1 MRNLIVN
8 RYRLQFELPSVDQC
22 DAWLAE
28 DPIAG
33 PEALVHVCTVDGP
46 KASDLI
52 HNIIERRAA
61 ELTRLNLPAYVP
73 MIDYGYDGKNSCYY
87 FVYRQSSGRPLDKY
101 IPEARPSLAWSCD
114 LLISLAEFLADLHVR
129 EIGHGYLESTGI
141 VVDPTICRPQ
151 VMYTGLADLILLI
164 HGDDS
169 AGTGT
174 FEESANTDMADLLRI
189 MEQLLCHDLQPTR
202 DTFVKAA
209 AQLPEKIWESI
220 QRLYRLREGDHGT
233 SCSEARRILEQ
244 VRREIEKEKVFYLS
258 PTDNA
263 TQQLYEMRFIPE
275 PRDYLGITFLRQE
288 FQRGV
293 YGWAQDNRD
302 GEGRAYRLTTSQLRL
317 WCAPDRYST
326 PPGYLVV
333 TGIGVREPSELAQDR
348 ENGLRIDALL
358 EVESR
363 PRIPRNANVTPLLN
377 AIEAHVNALRQA
389 REHDLRDKDH
399 LEVWERLLNAQ
410 RRLLRAFRLRYT
422 DWELAS
428 DKATIELHLAEA
440 PDENEVD
447 LTSDDVL
454 CLTRSSDGRQLPCGY
469 FEDLTGDVLRIGLAR
484 NVNLGQVKQAGVVT
498 VDNAQAEAV
507 LSRQQ
512 RALKRLRFHETV
524 NPNLPTILADPEQ
537 LDVNRSVSIDMWFQ
551 DHLDTSQY
559 KAVRRALATR
569 DVFLIQGP
577 PGTGKTSVIAELVLQ
592 IIERQERPRIL
603 VTSQSN
609 VAVNHALDKIREL
622 RPDLS
627 EYVVRVG
634 REDKVGSTEG
644 LLLDR
649 QLQAWRDRV
658 IQKSN
663 DYLAGLESRIVGGK
677 GLTNALGVLEECKS
691 LSLVRQERA
700 DELAHV
706 AQKLAGVEVEYDQ
719 LEHDINRTAQL
730 RQQAEGVLA
739 DTAPGDKRLR
749 ELLQSFQREYLDW
762 ASDFLKQANMVAGIG
777 FQREEL
783 SGRKSELEEEMG
795 RLDEEI
801 NAGRVLVN
809 EFLQSEF
816 GTSFETFD
824 EQRAFIAQHYAGR
837 QEEMARLGQIRK
849 LVEEWQLQVGRSYHD
864 FASAYLG
871 RCKVV
876 GATCVGVAA
885 KGYVSDMEFDWV
897 IVDEAGRATPP
908 ELLVPMVRGRRI
920 VLVGDHRQL
929 PPIIGRD
936 LDEVIRQTGD
946 VRRDVLEVSLFQ
958 ELIERVGDKPV
969 QLPLTV
975 QYRMHPAI
983 GTLIG
988 ECFYADVGLENGVDG
1003 EERRHGLPWAKRP
1016 VIWYSTKQLSN
1027 HRDVLAGYSRQ
1038 NQAEVDEIAALL
1050 DRIEA
1055 SYAEAGVSDR
1065 TVGVITGYLAQKAAL
1080 RQKIMARRERWS
1092 HLQEVEVDT
1101 VDAYQGRERDII
1113 IYSVVRSNPEGKI
1126 GFLRDERRLNV
1137 ALSRA
1142 RQLLI
1147 IVGDEDVEFA
1157 DVRGSNP
1164 FHTVIHHIRS
1174 HQAECTLEA
1183 L

>member
-1 MRNLIVN
+1 MSNLIAN
-8 RYRLQFELPSVDQC
+8 RYRLQIELPAVDLC

-28 DPIAG
+28 DSVAG
-33 PEALVHVCTVDGP
+33 SEEYVQVYVANGP
-46 KASDLI
+46 RASDLI
-52 HNIIERRAA
+52 HNIIERRAT

-87 FVYRQSSGRPLDKY
+87 FVYSYPSGSPLDKY
-101 IPEARPSLAWSCD
+101 IPAASPSFAWSCD
-114 LLISLAEFLADLHVR
+114 LLIPLAEFLTDLHVR
-129 EIGHGYLESTGI
+129 GISHGFLESHEI
-141 VVDPTICRPQ
+141 VVAPEGRHPR
-151 VMYTGLADLILLI
+151 VMCTGLATLVSLVRGDLT
-164 HGDDS
+164 GADD
-169 AGTGT
+169 
-174 FEESANTDMADLLRI
+174 FEELFSDDRLAFLSI
-189 MEQLLCHDLQPTR
+189 MEQFLCQSAEPTR
-202 DTFVKAA
+202 GAFDKAIDR
-209 AQLPEKIWESI
+209 LPKKIGDLIKS
-220 QRLYRLREGDHGT
+220 LYPLLKDSHSAGFP
-233 SCSEARRILEQ
+233 EAKRILEQ

-258 PTDNA
+258 LTDRA
-263 TQQLYEMRFIPE
+263 TRQLHEMRFIPE
-275 PRDYLGITFLRQE
+275 PRDYLGIAFLRQE
-288 FQRGV
+288 LGRGV
-293 YGWAQDNRD
+293 YAWAQDSRD

-317 WCAPDRYST
+317 WCAPDRRSK
-326 PPGYLVV
+326 PPGHLAI
-333 TGIGVREPSELAQDR
+333 TGIDVREPSELAQDR
-348 ENGLRIDALL
+348 ENGLRIDATL
-358 EVESR
+358 EVESLH
-363 PRIPRNANVTPLLN
+363 RIPRNTDVTPLLN
-377 AIEAHVNALRQA
+377 TIEAHVSALEQVRK
-389 REHDLRDKDH
+389 RDLRNKDR
-399 LEVWERLLNAQ
+399 LEVWERLLDTQ
-410 RRLLRAFRLRYT
+410 RRLLRAFRLPYT
-422 DWELAS
+422 DWEVAG
-428 DKATIELHLAEA
+428 DRATIELHLAEA
-440 PDENEVD
+440 PNENEVD
-447 LTSDDVL
+447 LTADDVL
-454 CLTRSSDGRQLPCGY
+454 CLTRGSDGKQLPCGY

-484 NVNLGQVKQAGVVT
+484 NVDLEQVKKSGLVT

-512 RALKRLRFHETV
+512 RALKRLRFHETA
-524 NPNLPTILADPEQ
+524 NPNLPAILADPDQ
-537 LDVNRSVSIDMWFQ
+537 LDIDRPVAIDMWFQ
-551 DHLDTSQY
+551 NHLDTSQY

-592 IIERQERPRIL
+592 IIERQERARIM

-634 REDKVGSTEG
+634 REDKVGSTEE

-649 QLQAWRDRV
+649 QLQVWRNRV
-658 IQKSN
+658 IQRSN
-663 DYLAGLESRIVGGK
+663 NYLAGLERQTAGGK
-677 GLTNALGVLEECKS
+677 GLTDALGVLEECKN

-700 DELAHV
+700 DELARV
-706 AQKLAGVEVEYDQ
+706 AQKLAEVEAEYDQ
-719 LEHDINRTAQL
+719 LERDLNRTTQL
-730 RQQAEGVLA
+730 RQHAEGVLA
-739 DTAPGDKRLR
+739 DASPGDERLR
-749 ELLQSFQREYLDW
+749 GLLQSFQREYLDW
-762 ASDFLKQANMVAGIG
+762 AGDFLKQANLVAGIG

-783 SGRKSELEEEMG
+783 LRKKSGIEEEIG
-795 RLDEEI
+795 RLDEES

-816 GTSFETFD
+816 GASFKTHD
-824 EQRAFIAQHYAGR
+824 EQQAFIADRYAGR
-837 QEEMARLGQIRK
+837 QEEMARLGRIRR
-849 LVEEWQLQVGRSYHD
+849 LVKEWQLQVGQSYDD

-876 GATCVGVAA
+876 GATCIGVAA

-908 ELLVPMVRGRRI
+908 ELLVPIVRGRRI

-936 LDEVIRQTGD
+936 LDEAIRGAGD

-958 ELIERVGDKPV
+958 ELIERVADKLV
-969 QLPLTV
+969 QLPLTI

-988 ECFYADVGLENGVDG
+988 ECFYADVGLENGVDE
-1003 EERRHGLPWAKRP
+1003 EERQHGLSWAKRP
-1016 VIWYSTKQLSN
+1016 VIWYSTKRLSN
-1027 HRDVLAGYSRQ
+1027 HRDVQSGYSRQ
-1038 NQAEVDEIAALL
+1038 NQAEVDAIVALL
-1050 DRIEA
+1050 DRIET
-1055 SYAEAGVSDR
+1055 SYAEAGIWDR

-1080 RQKIMARRERWS
+1080 RQKILARQERWS
-1092 HLQEVEVDT
+1092 HLKEVEVDT

-1157 DVRGSNP
+1157 NVQGSNP
-1164 FHTVIHHIRS
+1164 FNTVIRHIRS
-1174 HQAECTLEA
+1174 HQDECTLEA